1 MGEAQKT
8 ITLTEAEFDA
18 AVESKVSAAVEKIV
32 ASVGRARETANTNG
46 DSADLRFAQA
56 LALAIAQLN
65 NQGAGAKTFVDP
77 EVLRERAAAAA
88 EMQGLLI
95 RNHAEGRVCKYRLRG
110 KVFLNERLIEP
121 FWIGRDHVAVP
132 TEVEWSGVP
141 SEAMMPANEDAAAV
155 HQLFLRSIGS
165 NTDLYTP
172 DGKTKVTPKGQVVV
186 HGRPKAP
193 RAQAPTFNETLGI
206 PGRGADGLL
215 HVLGTLHAPVQ
226 DGVATGRGG

>member
-8 ITLTEAEFDA
+8 VTLTEAEFDA
-18 AVESKVSAAVEKIV
+18 AVDRKVAAAVEKIV
-32 ASVGRARETANTNG
+32 ASVGKAREVANTSG

-77 EVLRERAAAAA
+77 EVLRERAAASA
-88 EMQGLLI
+88 EMQDLLI
-95 RNHAEGRVCKYRLRG
+95 HHHAEGVVCKYRLRS

-132 TEVEWSGVP
+132 TEIEWSGVP
-141 SEAMMPANEDAAAV
+141 SEAMMPANEAATAV
-155 HQLFLRSIGS
+155 HALFLRSIGS
-165 NTDLYTP
+165 KTDLYMP
-172 DGKTKVTPKGQVVV
+172 DGKTKVTYKGQVVV

-193 RAQAPTFNETLGI
+193 RATAPTFNETLGI
-206 PGRGADGLL
+206 PGRGVDGLL
-215 HVLGTLHAPVQ
+215 HVLGTLHPAVQ
-226 DGVATGRGG
+226 DGVSTGRGG